1 MAAADGSILR
11 ILEEDRDR
19 YYEELLSA
27 ARAQAQ
33 SEGCTV
39 ETSLVSD
46 DVVEAIADFVTSSG
60 VQLLVVALHHRELPI
75 ARMGVTPTQSH
86 SRSTATSWESTNAK
100 EGPNSGSHPQC
111 RHHADSQHQWLLEKL
126 E

>member
-39 ETSLVSD
+39 ETSIVSD

-75 ARMGVTPTQSH
+75 ARMWSNAYAIAQQVHCNILGVH
-86 SRSTATSWESTNAK
+86 
-100 EGPNSGSHPQC
+100 
-111 RHHADSQHQWLLEKL
+111 
-126 E
+126 